1 MKTILFLFT
10 TLITTICLSQS
21 KHTTIDTETH
31 KIIPYVS
38 VFKNDT
44 LIGITDKKG
53 EIFLIDN
60 NYTYKKDGYKE
71 SISYEKEIKLEKGF
85 EDYLDEM
92 IIVKPRKKTNRK
104 FGKIE
109 AHQVFMENLEFISF
123 IKPKK
128 NEINKRFYKISYQL
142 GKRENFKLS
151 ESIFRFSIYN
161 TQKEK
166 IYYEYIETDS
176 YDLII
181 IPNQEINIPKGG
193 IYISLEYLGKTN
205 SVNNPNDFFI
215 LTDLFYKAI
224 TFYKRNYLYKNNWET
239 YEEIEN
245 NERFSTL
252 YKNMPELKF
261 TKFKN
266 ITPVFTIEFY

>member
-10 TLITTICLSQS
+10 SLISTICLSQS
-21 KHTTIDTETH
+21 KHTTIDAETH

-44 LIGITDKKG
+44 LVGITDKKG
-53 EIFLIDN
+53 EFFLIEN
-60 NYTYKKDGYKE
+60 NYTYKKDGYTQN
-71 SISYEKEIKLEKGF
+71 ISNDKEIKLEKGF

-92 IIVKPRKKTNRK
+92 IIEKPRKTTTRK
-104 FGKIE
+104 FGKVE
-109 AHQVFMENLEFISF
+109 AHQVFMKDLEFINF
-123 IKPKK
+123 IEPKK
-128 NEINKRFYKISYQL
+128 DEINKLIYKISYQL
-142 GKRENFKLS
+142 GKRESFKLS

-161 TQKEK
+161 AQKEK
-166 IYYEYIETDS
+166 IYYEFIESDS
-176 YDLII
+176 YDLSI
-181 IPNQEINIPKGG
+181 IPNQTINIPKNGV
-193 IYISLEYLGKTN
+193 YISLEYLGKTN
-205 SVNNPNDFFI
+205 SENNPNDFFI
-215 LTDLFYKAI
+215 LTDLFYKTS

-252 YKNMPELKF
+252 YKNYPEPKF